1 MLHTRRRAGRF
12 TAVAAAAA
20 AALIMTAGAV
30 SAARP
35 DSEGGKSRTAT
46 WTQSGVGA
54 SISQDDGS
62 FLVIASVKNSV
73 DGDGAVV
80 SRTTLD
86 GSAGTNTATR
96 YQANGVQKFRETFT
110 LGAADA
116 SGLIPYQGSGECTGP
131 GTGVHKRE
139 KCTYTFTGTLNS
151 TTNVVNFD
159 INGKT
164 TR

>member
-1 MLHTRRRAGRF
+1 MLRTRRRALRVA
-12 TAVAAAAA
+12 AVAAAVAA
-20 AALIMTAGAV
+20 GLVMTAGAV
-30 SAARP
+30 LATSP
-35 DSEGGKSRTAT
+35 GSLDGKPRAAT
-46 WTQSGVGA
+46 WTQSGTGS

-62 FLVIASVKNSV
+62 FLIVASVKNSL

-80 SRTTLD
+80 ARTTLD

-116 SGLIPYQGSGECTGP
+116 NGLIPYQGSGECAGP
-131 GTGVHKRE
+131 GTGVHKHE
-139 KCTYTFTGTLNS
+139 KCNYSFTGTLNS
-151 TTNVVNFD
+151 ATNVVNFD
-159 INGKT
+159 ITGKT